1 VEKTALRR
9 VRAHLRHPKAN
20 IVRGNSAGE
29 DRSPVSAAQ
38 SIGQRRIHM
47 NRPPSGRPRG
57 GSSERSGKRRSSE
70 AEAKRGRNGSAA
82 RPLAAR
88 ASTPARTRAADD
100 RATKSG
106 TPPPSRAH
114 LLLRLE
120 HDVTRCLAEAESVSA
135 AIRGAI
141 RTVCA
146 SLSWD
151 CGRYSA
157 VDAAAGVLRYTEGW
171 SVPGEQLQ
179 RFIDGFRGRTY
190 EPGAGLSGIVWQTKQ
205 AMWVADLTREERVL
219 RRELAVES
227 GMRGAFL
234 FPVTAEG
241 EVLGV
246 LAFNSRQVRK
256 PDEALLQATGVIGS
270 LIGHFLRR
278 KQAEQVVRES
288 EERFRRLT
296 ELSSDWYWEQDE
308 NYRFRM
314 VSPNIAR
321 KMKRTPDAVI
331 GKTRWE
337 LPALNMTEA
346 DWAAHRA
353 TLDARL
359 PFRDLEIHRKDGDG
373 NSVYVSLNGEP
384 IFDANGNFK
393 GYHGVGVDITQR
405 KRIEEALRDGEIR
418 YRSVVDNLAEGVII
432 IDAQGRVESCN
443 ASAERFLGVE
453 QNELY
458 GQSITDPRWRFIHE
472 DDTPWLPEE
481 APAALTLRTG
491 EPQSNTVMGVP
502 RDDGTTTWLSVNTR
516 ALTGLQGGTP
526 SGVVVSFSDVTERR
540 SFEEKLTYL
549 AQSDILT
556 GLPNRALLLDRL
568 SQACIRARRQGLMVG
583 VLLIDLDRFKEINDS
598 LGHSAGD
605 VVLREVARRVRGAL
619 RDTDSVARLGGDEF
633 CIVIEGCESRS
644 NVSVAAAKLRR
655 LFDEPVLTA
664 ENKEIFIELSI
675 GSSVYPEDGETIEDL
690 LKNADI
696 AMYEAKREGGSAFR
710 FYSSA
715 LRAKT
720 ADEINMVALLRR
732 AIDRNELVLHYQ
744 PQVDI
749 QRGRPVGAEALVRWR
764 HPEFGLVSPQRFVRL
779 AEETGLIVPIGE
791 WVLKTACAE
800 AKAWQLAGMP
810 EMRVSVNLSAR
821 QFRDSQLIRKIA
833 GVLAATGLP
842 PRLLELE
849 ITESVIMSHTDHTIG
864 VLKRLVELGVRVSV
878 DDFGTGYSSL
888 AYLKRFPVH
897 KLKIDHAFVR
907 DIHTD
912 KDDAAIVQAII
923 TLAQTLQ
930 LRVMAEGVETA
941 DQLSYLASLGCHE
954 YQGFMYSRPLPPTEL
969 IDLVRAKFV
978 GMF

>member
-1 VEKTALRR
+1 
-9 VRAHLRHPKAN
+9 
-20 IVRGNSAGE
+20 
-29 DRSPVSAAQ
+29 
-38 SIGQRRIHM
+38 M

-57 GSSERSGKRRSSE
+57 GSNDRAGKRSSS
-70 AEAKRGRNGSAA
+70 GSAA
-82 RPLAAR
+82 ARPHN
-88 ASTPARTRAADD
+88 TRAGGATPN
-100 RATKSG
+100 RAL
-106 TPPPSRAH
+106 A
-114 LLLRLE
+114 LLRLE
-120 HDVTRCLAEAESVSA
+120 YEVTRCLAEAESVSA
-135 AIRGAI
+135 ALIATI

-146 SLSWD
+146 SLNWD

-157 VDAAAGVLRYTEGW
+157 VDAGGGVLRFSAGW
-171 SVPGEQLQ
+171 SVPGAGLEF
-179 RFIDGFRGRTY
+179 FIDSFRERVY
-190 EPGAGLSGIVWQTKQ
+190 VPGSGLSGIVWQTKQ
-205 AMWVADLTREERVL
+205 PIWVADLSRDPNVL
-219 RRELAVES
+219 RRQLSKES

-246 LAFNSRQVRK
+246 LSFNSRQVRK

-270 LIGHFLRR
+270 LIGQFLRR
-278 KQAEQVVRES
+278 KQAEEVTRES

-308 NYRFRM
+308 NFRFCM

-321 KMKRTPDAVI
+321 KMKRAPDAVL

-337 LPALNMTEA
+337 LPALNMTDA

-353 TLDARL
+353 TLEAHL
-359 PFRDLEIHRKDGDG
+359 PFRELELQRKDSEG
-373 NSVYVSLNGEP
+373 NLIYVSLNGEP
-384 IFDANGNFK
+384 IFDADGKFK

-418 YRSVVDNLAEGVII
+418 YRSVVDNLAEGVLI
-432 IDAQGRVESCN
+432 IDAQGCVASCN

-453 QNELY
+453 QNELF
-458 GQSITDPRWRFIHE
+458 GQSITDPRWRFIH
-472 DDTPWLPEE
+472 DDGTPWQPEE
-481 APAALTLRTG
+481 SPAAVTLRTG
-491 EPQSNTVMGVP
+491 EPQSHALMGLP
-502 RDDGTTTWLSVNTR
+502 REDGSITWLSVSTR

-556 GLPNRALLLDRL
+556 GLPNRLLLLDRL
-568 SQACIRARRQGLMVG
+568 TQATLRARRQGLMVG

-605 VVLREVARRVRGAL
+605 TVLKEVARRVRGAL
-619 RDTDSVARLGGDEF
+619 RDADSVARLGGDEF
-633 CIVIEGCESRS
+633 CIVIEGCESRA

-675 GSSVYPEDGETIEDL
+675 GSSIYPEDGETIEDL

-749 QRGRPVGAEALVRWR
+749 QRSRPVGAEALVRWR
-764 HPEFGLVSPQRFVRL
+764 HPEFGLVSPQRFVKL

-810 EMRVSVNLSAR
+810 ELRVSVNLSAR

-833 GVLAATGLP
+833 AVLAATGLP

-864 VLKRLVELGVRVSV
+864 VLKRLVDLGVKVSV

-930 LRVMAEGVETA
+930 LKVMAEGVETA

-954 YQGFMYSRPLPPTEL
+954 YQGYMYSRPLPAAEL
-969 IDLVRAKFV
+969 IELVRGKFV